1 MSCKAR
7 PVPLPLRVS
16 PVSLPF
22 RLSSPLRGRG
32 LCRCGCVCVS
42 GRGCASD
49 DVSGS
54 PCSTSRPDTSPSPA
68 ALSPTS
74 RSTCGS
80 PLSPCGLP
88 LRLPALPCTGL
99 PLLLG
104 RSPLL
109 MLLRQGRLRSLARR
123 LDRGSSLVPLGVSPE
138 GARLLFF
145 LAPLPRD
152 RSTTASLEGLHGASF
167 DHRPKLLG
175 APKERCTGAGR
186 LCC

>member
-123 LDRGSSLVPLGVSPE
+123 LDRGSWKQARPNESHCLVNGHVRSPHLI
-138 GARLLFF
+138 GPAGCIPGGRPAAF
-145 LAPLPRD
+145 LPR
-152 RSTTASLEGLHGASF
+152 AA
-167 DHRPKLLG
+167 
-175 APKERCTGAGR
+175 ATGSVHDGISR
-186 LCC
+186 GPPRGVV